1 MKFRRIFIA
10 LSVVFFGANIALMW
24 ILAGSGNLAFY
35 ITEGVVFLSMLL
47 LFFFYGKIIKS
58 FDTIANGIDLL
69 REQDF
74 SSRLLPVGQHE
85 ADRIVDMFNRIMAQ
99 LKEERLH
106 VREQNHFMDLLIAAS
121 PMGIVIFDSKG
132 CVSMCNGAAAKFL
145 GCSSVDALVGRPV
158 EDSGSALGRVVAR
171 MPYGGVETMRLSDSM
186 IYRCSRLSFMD
197 KGYAHQ
203 FVMIEKL
210 TTEVMKAERKAY
222 EKVIRMI
229 AHEVNNS
236 MAGVNSMLDS
246 VSAAVEDIGDD
257 DLLELIKVCEQRCM
271 SMSRFIT
278 SFAAVVKIP
287 DAVLCVCDLN
297 ECVGAAKVLLESMCG
312 LRDVKL
318 HMELCEEEVPV
329 MLDRVL
335 MEQALINMVKNS
347 TESLVSGGDVT
358 IVTSASPPT
367 LAVIDNGPGISDE
380 VENKLFSPFFSTKP
394 DGQGI
399 GLLFISDVLNKH
411 KCTFSLRTGD
421 DGLTRFSVIFPR

>member
-1 MKFRRIFIA
+1 
-10 LSVVFFGANIALMW
+10 
-24 ILAGSGNLAFY
+24 
-35 ITEGVVFLSMLL
+35 
-47 LFFFYGKIIKS
+47 
-58 FDTIANGIDLL
+58 
-69 REQDF
+69 
-74 SSRLLPVGQHE
+74 
-85 ADRIVDMFNRIMAQ
+85 
-99 LKEERLH
+99 
-106 VREQNHFMDLLIAAS
+106 
-121 PMGIVIFDSKG
+121 
-132 CVSMCNGAAAKFL
+132 
-145 GCSSVDALVGRPV
+145 
-158 EDSGSALGRVVAR
+158 
-171 MPYGGVETMRLSDSM
+171 MRLSDSM

>member
-1 MKFRRIFIA
+1 MKFRWIFMV
-10 LSVVFFGANIALMW
+10 LSVVLFSANIVLVW
-24 ILAGSGNLAFY
+24 IMSGRGNMAFY
-35 ITEGVVFLSMLL
+35 ITEGVAFVSLLL
-47 LFFFYGKIIKS
+47 LFFFYGKIIKPL
-58 FDTIANGIDLL
+58 DTIANGIDLL

-74 SSRLLPVGQHE
+74 SSRLSPVGQRE
-85 ADRIVDMFNRIMAQ
+85 ADRIVEMFNRIMAQ
-99 LKEERLH
+99 LKEERLR

-121 PMGIVIFDSKG
+121 PMGIVIFDG
-132 CVSMCNGAAAKFL
+132 HGRVSMCNDAAAKFL
-145 GCSSVDALVGRPV
+145 GCESTAALRGRSVD
-158 EDSGSALGRVVAR
+158 DTGSALGCVIAGL
-171 MPYGGVETMRLSDSM
+171 PYGGAETVRLSDSM

-197 KGYAHQ
+197 KGYAHP

-210 TTEVMKAERKAY
+210 TAEVMKAERKAY

-236 MAGVNSMLDS
+236 MAGVNSMLDT
-246 VSAAVEDIGDD
+246 VSAAVEDTGDS
-257 DLLELIKVCEQRCM
+257 DLAELVKVCEQRCM
-271 SMSRFIT
+271 AMSRFIT

-287 DAVLCVCDLN
+287 DAVLCRCDLN

-318 HMELCEEEVPV
+318 CMELCDDEVPV

-347 TESLVSGGDVT
+347 TESLGHGGEVT
-358 IVTSASPPT
+358 IVTSSAPPT
-367 LAVIDNGPGISDE
+367 LTVIDNGPGISEE
-380 VENKLFSPFFSTKP
+380 VERKLFSPFFSTKP

-421 DGLTRFSVIFPR
+421 DGLTRFSVRFPR